1 MNIFRKIKEKWDDW
15 YYHDIDDGDFEDDYP
30 EFSGEDSEGE
40 MQENR
45 GGKSKDSMYYIGPEP
60 VKYERVLKD
69 SDQRTVYI
77 LECLEQMTEAGMR
90 MEQAAD
96 EYEAVTSLL
105 VDMEEIEHLPPDIRG
120 MIVEQAQKVSFLE
133 EERRKL
139 YPKTGQLSDAT
150 IQKMER
156 LENEIPGG
164 IKKMQEAEDYRR
176 LIKQDLR
183 KLSADRKN
191 CNYQKRELS
200 AVLVNSRGITLIIV
214 AAMIMCM
221 IILAILQFSFE
232 MDVRVGYMI
241 AGGAGA
247 IALTFLYIRHME
259 AGIEIEKVHKK
270 LNKLISLQNTVKIRY
285 VNNTNLLSYLYMKYG
300 VEDSS
305 ELEEL
310 WEIFVEE
317 MSARGKDEKL
327 REDLEYYYEKL
338 ADMLKRYRIKDADIW
353 THQCKA
359 LIDHGE
365 LVEVRHALV
374 ARRKKLRDQMEYNKK
389 IINNSKNMIGII
401 KKKFPQYAD
410 EVDKLV
416 SQYSPKG

>member
-15 YYHDIDDGDFEDDYP
+15 YYHDIDDGDFDDDFL
-30 EFSGEDSEGE
+30 EFSEDEPEAEPRKNRRRRSADSSNTADSE
-40 MQENR
+40 
-45 GGKSKDSMYYIGPEP
+45 PL
-60 VKYERVLKD
+60 KYERAIAD

-90 MEQAAD
+90 LEQASD

-105 VDMEEIEHLPPDIRG
+105 ADMEEIEHLPSDIRG
-120 MIVEQAQKVSFLE
+120 LIVEQAQKVSFLE

-139 YPKTGQLSDAT
+139 YPKTGRLSDAV
-150 IQKMER
+150 IQKLER

-191 CNYQKRELS
+191 CLYQKRELS
-200 AVLVNSRGITLIIV
+200 SVLVNSRGITLICV
-214 AAMIMCM
+214 AAMIICM
-221 IILAILQFSFE
+221 IVLAILQFSFD

-259 AGIEIEKVHKK
+259 AGREIEKVHKK

-285 VNNTNLLSYLYMKYG
+285 INNTNLLSYLYMKYG

-310 WEIFVEE
+310 WDVFVEE

-338 ADMLKRYRIKDADIW
+338 ADILNRYRIKDADIW
-353 THQCKA
+353 VHQCQA
-359 LIDHGE
+359 LIDQRE
-365 LVEVRHALV
+365 MVEVRHALV
-374 ARRKKLRDQMEYNKK
+374 ARRKKLRDQMDYNKK
-389 IINNSKNMIGII
+389 IIDNSKHFIAVI

-410 EVDKLV
+410 EVNKLV
-416 SQYSPKG
+416 GQYSPKA